1 MKSLVR
7 QAQRGDDQAFVEL
20 IEENKQTMYKVAV
33 GILRNDSDAAD
44 AIQESILTCYERMTE
59 LKKPQYFK
67 TWLLRILINNC
78 NQMLRERKKV
88 IGIEQY
94 YGTEDGKGKNG
105 EEKIAAPPEAET
117 TNEDFLELLDQ
128 MEQQYRVVL
137 ILYYVEEMSIREIS
151 QTL

>member
-1 MKSLVR
+1 
-7 QAQRGDDQAFVEL
+7 
-20 IEENKQTMYKVAV
+20 
-33 GILRNDSDAAD
+33 
-44 AIQESILTCYERMTE
+44 MTE

-151 QTL
+151 QTLQMNENTVKTRLSRGGEEHIRNFI

>member
-1 MKSLVR
+1 
-7 QAQRGDDQAFVEL
+7 
-20 IEENKQTMYKVAV
+20 MYNVAV

-67 TWLLRILINNC
+67 TWLIRILINNC
-78 NQMLRERKKV
+78 NQMLREQKKV
-88 IGIEQY
+88 VGIEAY
-94 YGTEDGKGKNG
+94 YGAEDIKGKKA
-105 EEKIAAPPEAET
+105 EEKIAAPPGAAT
-117 TNEDFLELLDQ
+117 INEDFLELLDQ

-151 QTL
+151 QTLQMNENTVKTRLSRGARSI

>member
-1 MKSLVR
+1 
-7 QAQRGDDQAFVEL
+7 
-20 IEENKQTMYKVAV
+20 
-33 GILRNDSDAAD
+33 
-44 AIQESILTCYERMTE
+44 
-59 LKKPQYFK
+59 
-67 TWLLRILINNC
+67 
-78 NQMLRERKKV
+78 MLRERKKV

-151 QTL
+151 QTLQMNENTVKTRLSMGGEEHIRNFI